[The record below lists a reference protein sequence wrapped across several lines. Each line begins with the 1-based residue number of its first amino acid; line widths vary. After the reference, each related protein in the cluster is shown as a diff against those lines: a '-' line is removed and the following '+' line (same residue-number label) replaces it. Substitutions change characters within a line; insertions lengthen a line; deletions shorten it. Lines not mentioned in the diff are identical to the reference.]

1 MKKIYS
7 LIIFLIVTLTA
18 LSQVREWTGG
28 SGAWN
33 DATNWNPAGL
43 PASSDI
49 LLFENISATISNVP
63 EISIKGLILNNS
75 NIILQG
81 AAGTK
86 TISVGESNQETAL
99 EINNE
104 ASLTLSNSLAM
115 ALAANAHANIDG
127 VLIVHSNSKFLS
139 DSDGTSYT
147 VINGTLQ
154 NAGEVF
160 STASTLEF
168 GSESKYEHTLDKGRI
183 PDANWHVG
191 STCLIKGTV
200 TKAPAGLN
208 QSFGNYIWD
217 CELQATGASLGAAI
231 PTDVRG
237 NLVIKKAGK
246 PNDALAFLT
255 LPENLKIGGSFS
267 LHEGQCVSAD
277 KNVTI
282 NLAGDLILAGGSLR
296 SGTAAIQVNFNG
308 IQKQIYSKTGGQAQG
323 IKFRVL
329 NKACLDLGDAVVDGE
344 GDFVVD
350 AGAMLVTAHAEGLD
364 ATGNSGAVQVK
375 GNRVFSSEA
384 DYAFTGSVPQ
394 VTGPGLP
401 ATVRSLIIDN
411 KAGTNP
417 GAGVVLSKETLV
429 TKELALLSGY
439 LESSNTK
446 MLTIGESGEARG
458 SEFSFVTGP
467 MRKTGSTAFT
477 FPTGWAGVGGGQ
489 IPIAVELMGSVS
501 TIQAEYKRAPATD
514 KGTTINAP
522 LHHINYCEYWEL
534 FPVSGSPKAIVTM
547 YYNAHSSCAPI
558 SLINDFSSARV
569 ARSDGKS
576 WSQIGNAG
584 DSLTG
589 GNGYVIS
596 DNAGISINKEQR
608 FYALGNITNATD
620 PLPVMFDNVLAYEK
634 DHGVKIEW
642 SNLTERDIAI
652 YYVERSTNGLDYTII
667 GQFLPTSNRD
677 DKAQYTAFDEKPSPG
692 LNFYRIKVIER
703 STKIIFSKVMRVETG
718 MPGQKLTL
726 YPNPVTNKQIMLGIS
741 GVSEGLYDIR
751 VINVLGQPVLQS
763 KMEKKGD
770 FMTQTLRLPS
780 LTPPGMYQVI
790 ISSANYRESK
800 SFIVQ

>member
-1 MKKIYS
+1 MKKFYS

-18 LSQVREWTGG
+18 FSQLREWTGG

-33 DATNWNPAGL
+33 DASNWSPAGL
-43 PASSDI
+43 PTASDI
-49 LLFENISATISNVP
+49 VLFKNVSATVSNVP
-63 EISIKGLILNNS
+63 EISIKGLILQSS

-81 AAGTK
+81 SPGAK
-86 TISVGESNQETAL
+86 ILSVGENNSETAL
-99 EINNE
+99 QIDSE

-115 ALAANAHANIDG
+115 AMASYAYASIDG
-127 VLIVHSNSKFLS
+127 VLIVHANSKFLS
-139 DSDGTSYT
+139 DGTSHT
-147 VINGTLQ
+147 IVNGTLQ
-154 NAGEVF
+154 NAGEVL
-160 STASTLEF
+160 STPSTLDF
-168 GSESKYEHTLDKGRI
+168 DNDSKYEHITDKGKI
-183 PDANWHVG
+183 PAATWHIN
-191 STCLIKGTV
+191 STCLIKGIL
-200 TKAPAGLN
+200 TKAPIGID

-217 CELQATGASLGAAI
+217 CDLQATGVSLGAAI
-231 PTDVRG
+231 PNDIRG

-246 PNDALAFLT
+246 PNDPLAFLT
-255 LPENLKIGGSFS
+255 LPENLKIGGSFTIQA
-267 LHEGQCVSAD
+267 GQCISAD
-277 KNVTI
+277 KNITI
-282 NLAGDLILAGGSLR
+282 NLAGDLNITGGSLR
-296 SGTAAIQVNFNG
+296 SGTAAIQVNFDG
-308 IQKQIYSKTGGQAQG
+308 IQKQVYSKTGGQVQG

-329 NKACLDLGDAVVDGE
+329 NKACLDLGDAVLDGE

-350 AGAMLVTAHAEGLD
+350 AGAMLMTAHADGLD
-364 ATGNSGAVQVK
+364 ATGNSGAIQVK
-375 GNRVFSSEA
+375 GKRVFSSEA
-384 DYAFTGSVPQ
+384 DYAFTGSVSQ

-417 GAGVVLSKETLV
+417 DAGVVLTKETLV
-429 TKELALLSGY
+429 TKELALLNGFLQTSD
-439 LESSNTK
+439 TQ
-446 MLTIGESGEARG
+446 MLTIGENGAASG
-458 SEFSFVTGP
+458 SDFSFVTGP
-467 MRKTGSTAFT
+467 ISKTGSTAFT
-477 FPTGWAGVGGGQ
+477 FPTGWAGPGGGR
-489 IPIAVELMGSVS
+489 IPIALELMGSVS

-547 YYNAHSSCAPI
+547 YYNAHSSCAPV

-569 ARSDGKS
+569 ARSDGRT

-596 DNAGISINKEQR
+596 DNSGIVINKEQR

-620 PLPVMFDNVLAYEK
+620 PLPVMFDNVVAYEK

-652 YYVERSTNGLDYTII
+652 YCVERSSNGMDYTII
-667 GQFLPTSNRD
+667 GQYLPTSNRD
-677 DKAQYTAFDEKPSPG
+677 DKAQYTAFDAKPSPG

-718 MPGQKLTL
+718 LPGHKLTL

-741 GVSEGLYDIR
+741 GISEGVYDIR
-751 VINVLGQPVLQS
+751 IINVSGQPVLHS
-763 KMEKKGD
+763 KLEKKGE

-780 LTPPGMYQVI
+780 LTPPGLYQMI
-790 ISSANYRESK
+790 ITGANYRETK